1 MDKKKE
7 NKKLPIDLN
16 LNPVEPLPEN
26 LKKYFDICKEKLG
39 LIPNVLKAYSH
50 NTEKLNTFTAMYN
63 EIMLGESGLS
73 KLQREMIAVVVSSIN
88 RCYYCQVAHGAAVR
102 KLSGNPILGE
112 ALIMN
117 FRIAKIPQKEMSML
131 EFASKLTTN
140 SHSINEAD
148 RSKLRNDG
156 FTDKDIWDISSVVG
170 FFNMS
175 NRIASATNM
184 EPNDEYHSS
193 SR

>member
-1 MDKKKE
+1 
-7 NKKLPIDLN
+7 
-16 LNPVEPLPEN
+16 
-26 LKKYFDICKEKLG
+26 

-117 FRIAKIPQKEMSML
+117 FRIAKIPQKERSML

-148 RSKLRNDG
+148 RNKLRNDG

-184 EPNDEYHSS
+184 EPNDEYHFS